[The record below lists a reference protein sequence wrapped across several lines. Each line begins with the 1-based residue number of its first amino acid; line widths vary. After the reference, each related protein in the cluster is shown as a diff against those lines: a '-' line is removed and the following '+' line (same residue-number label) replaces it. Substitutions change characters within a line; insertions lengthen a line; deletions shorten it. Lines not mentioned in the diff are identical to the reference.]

1 MRSRLSEVSVE
12 PMTIVNPPPVQE
24 MSTAD
29 NGRDPASSSANGT
42 DQVKIEMQAL

>member
-1 MRSRLSEVSVE
+1 MKSRLSEDSVE

-24 MSTAD
+24 MKDGLDSAST
-29 NGRDPASSSANGT
+29 SANGS